1 MKSKEKSVVGL
12 SKAKSRGQ
20 LVIKKEPKKTLVK
33 TRSRAVLKDKNDPV
47 SVITD
52 DALDVRNNKKKGA
65 KEGELQVVET
75 ADEEERLSASVTA
88 VVADHCYTSSPT
100 TSTHSSNPTTST
112 NCYST
117 SNQSFASQTPKQ
129 SHRVHSRIGFSDV
142 SVFYFDRNIA
152 GCSVPKQGAHTM
164 GMEVKHS
171 HFERRQLGVEED
183 EEESPHVRRKLFSI
197 PAAAEPEEEAEMA
210 IQMLEWVGEA
220 DPRENQMTAV
230 GRLWSQHRPLLPPPK
245 RLASTEGKVEQ
256 RSSEDSKV
264 EQQQPVVYSDYR
276 TSRQA
281 ESEDSDSDEGGVG
294 GQSSSAAVAASSSR
308 ATPAAASSAYKRS
321 LSRAFTTT
329 NLKVQS
335 NDATVS
341 ETPSEPLPKP
351 SRKLVSSITTS
362 CLKSFQEFHISPE
375 SKAVAAEEVE
385 EEEHDLP
392 VPRPTFARSN
402 SKKFQKP
409 VKVPL
414 ERGSSIGKKKSAK
427 KGASG
432 TRGLTPLGE
441 RARVS
446 LLRSHGVQNLQGRA
460 EQEELD
466 VLRDSREKCGC
477 SCVGAC
483 QPQTCQCALAGIECQ
498 VEREGF
504 PCSCGPQC
512 ANPEGRREFD
522 ETEVSLHYI
531 NTMMSMRGVME
542 VQTTTSSQESLVS
555 AVDIGTF

>member
-1 MKSKEKSVVGL
+1 MLNSFQNPPDEK
-12 SKAKSRGQ
+12 
-20 LVIKKEPKKTLVK
+20 PKPML
-33 TRSRAVLKDKNDPV
+33 
-47 SVITD
+47 
-52 DALDVRNNKKKGA
+52 
-65 KEGELQVVET
+65 
-75 ADEEERLSASVTA
+75 
-88 VVADHCYTSSPT
+88 
-100 TSTHSSNPTTST
+100 
-112 NCYST
+112 
-117 SNQSFASQTPKQ
+117 TPK
-129 SHRVHSRIGFSDV
+129 SL
-142 SVFYFDRNIA
+142 
-152 GCSVPKQGAHTM
+152 K
-164 GMEVKHS
+164 
-171 HFERRQLGVEED
+171 
-183 EEESPHVRRKLFSI
+183 
-197 PAAAEPEEEAEMA
+197 
-210 IQMLEWVGEA
+210 
-220 DPRENQMTAV
+220 
-230 GRLWSQHRPLLPPPK
+230 
-245 RLASTEGKVEQ
+245 
-256 RSSEDSKV
+256 SSK
-264 EQQQPVVYSDYR
+264 
-276 TSRQA
+276 
-281 ESEDSDSDEGGVG
+281 
-294 GQSSSAAVAASSSR
+294 
-308 ATPAAASSAYKRS
+308 KS

-335 NDATVS
+335 SKDLVS

-362 CLKSFQEFHISPE
+362 CLKSFQDFHISPE
-375 SKAVAAEEVE
+375 SKVVAEAEE

-392 VPRPTFARSN
+392 VPRPAFARSN

-409 VKVPL
+409 VEVPL
-414 ERGSSIGKKKSAK
+414 ERGSSIGKKKSSK

-466 VLRDSREKCGC
+466 VLRESREKCGC

-483 QPQTCQCALAGIECQ
+483 QPQSCQCAINGIECQ

-531 NTMMSMRGVME
+531 NTMMSMRGVMD
-542 VQTTTSSQESLVS
+542 VHTSSSQESLVS